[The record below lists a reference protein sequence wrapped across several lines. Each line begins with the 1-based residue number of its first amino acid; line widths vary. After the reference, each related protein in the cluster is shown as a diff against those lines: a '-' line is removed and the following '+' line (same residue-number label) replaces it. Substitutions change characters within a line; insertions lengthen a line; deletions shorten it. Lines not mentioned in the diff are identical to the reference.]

1 MSSSPQTSKVPAQGR
16 PVLWLIASLT
26 ACAVVA
32 GVSLAGLHALGLTRT
47 EPPAAAA
54 APEKAAVTVLS
65 LEDSPA
71 ANVLNQVLAAAPAE
85 WNRSGSQQASVAAPF
100 PFNCATPGTAPALSQ
115 GQDFTVD
122 GQPVQVVLTAHTAGL
137 AAEAMT
143 LQNAGIRGCKLDTD
157 SVSQA
162 VTAGLGSE
170 AYTATARRGGATAT
184 ITTVRRGDV
193 ISYVTSSS
201 RAAADTTA
209 RTLDGLLAGQLASVC
224 VAEQSSAV
232 DATRSL
238 WAQATYQP
246 FQADKTV
253 DVKDPGLP
261 KVPADATFEAR
272 DLSAPAP
279 APVAAVTPATKPE
292 YPVWPAMPAAVPRP
306 GTLTVPA
313 ADSPHTTSIKIPAED
328 VDGPGC
334 GWAFTGMAGPA
345 FDEAAAKATTKK
357 SVEDTKVSLTSGVK
371 TWSKSVLDY
380 WAAYDKQAADVAAYD
395 SYAATV
401 TQVNAAW
408 DAISRQWATYRA
420 NLAAWQKQVDTRA
433 KFVTDQAAAQASFD
447 DAVAAC
453 ETVTGAGSEPGSTS
467 APTPSPS
474 GTATPQPTSA
484 PKPKALSE
492 TDKKRAIA
500 ECVVS
505 VERPAILDQAPP
517 FVGPEPVKPAD
528 PRPEGQRG

>member
-1 MSSSPQTSKVPAQGR
+1 MSSSPKTSRVPAQGR
-16 PVLWLIASLT
+16 PVLWLLASLS

-32 GVSLAGLHALGLTRT
+32 GASLAGLHALGVTRT
-47 EPPAAAA
+47 APPAAAA
-54 APEKAAVTVLS
+54 EAEEDPVTVLN

-71 ANVLNQVLAAAPAE
+71 AAVLNNVLAAAPAE
-85 WNRSGSQQASVAAPF
+85 WSRSGSQQASVAAPF
-100 PFNCATPGTAPALSQ
+100 PFSCATPGTAPALSQ
-115 GQDFTVD
+115 GQDYTVD

-137 AAEAMT
+137 AAEAMK

-157 SVSQA
+157 FVSQ
-162 VTAGLGSE
+162 VTTGGLGAE
-170 AYTATARRGGATAT
+170 AYTATARRGGATASI
-184 ITTVRRGDV
+184 ITFRRGDV
-193 ISYVTSSS
+193 LGYVTSSS
-201 RAAADTTA
+201 RGAADVTA
-209 RTLDGLLAGQLASVC
+209 HGIDGLLGDQLAGVC
-224 VAEQSSAV
+224 VSEQSVAA
-232 DATRSL
+232 DASRSL
-238 WAQATYQP
+238 WAQLAYSP
-246 FQADKTV
+246 YQADKGVTV
-253 DVKDPGLP
+253 TDPGLP
-261 KVPADATFEAR
+261 KVPANADYQAR
-272 DLSAPAP
+272 DLTAPAP

-313 ADSPHTTSIKIPAED
+313 PDSPHTTSIKIPAED

-334 GWAFTGMAGPA
+334 GWAFTGMTGPA
-345 FDEAAAKATTKK
+345 FDADAAKTTTKK
-357 SVEDTKVSLTSGVK
+357 AVDGTKASLTAAVK
-371 TWSKSVLDY
+371 AWSTSVLDY

-453 ETVTGAGSEPGSTS
+453 ETVTGAGSEPGATS

-528 PRPEGQRG
+528 PRPENARG